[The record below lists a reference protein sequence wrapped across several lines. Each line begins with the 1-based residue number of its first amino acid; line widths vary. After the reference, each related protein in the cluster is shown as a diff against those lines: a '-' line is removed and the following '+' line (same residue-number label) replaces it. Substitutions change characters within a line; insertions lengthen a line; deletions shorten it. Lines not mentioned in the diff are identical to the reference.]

1 MSEEKALAYK
11 YGITGYVELHKKIAK
26 KYSEFD
32 QLYWLK
38 EHAIFMYM
46 WAYRTDNI
54 IKYESSCILTKSCPI
69 KGIPKKYY
77 ETILKRHPATL
88 HDRRLYRDGEI
99 IQFLLDMSSALKFLH
114 DHNIS
119 HRDIKPSN
127 ITISDLG
134 RAILIDF
141 SHAHRMVTPLVKP
154 DPYVVT
160 YYYRAPEIF
169 QYQDTGE
176 NPYDSSIDIYSLG
189 MVLIEVLTGT
199 SFAQYY
205 TNSVKN
211 HGISE
216 HLYGVFLQD
225 AKKSFEAIKE
235 YFNAGKRNFVY
246 IKQYWEWIVKM
257 IASEPGNRITAEELY
272 MSVKSFANRYK
283 ITYVE
288 PINGIEEVDMIK
300 LEGPPTE
307 STLAQDDLKIKC
319 IQYLY
324 EIRRQY
330 RMLIDPLR
338 ITDVIYFMI
347 KDNYI
352 TQENYKI
359 QIVALSIILE
369 TVVFDG
375 VTDLEDYGELDC
387 KEVIDG
393 IIDIVRK
400 YDQHLFGKNALF
412 TYMYPI

>member
-1 MSEEKALAYK
+1 MSEEKAPAYK

-54 IKYESSCILTKSCPI
+54 IKYESSCILTKTCPI

-88 HDRRLYRDGEI
+88 HERRLYRYGEI

-114 DHNIS
+114 SHNIS

-127 ITISDLG
+127 IAISALG
-134 RAILIDF
+134 RATLIDF
-141 SHAHRMVTPLVKP
+141 SHAHRMVTPLVKL
-154 DPYVVT
+154 DAQVVT

-169 QYQDTGE
+169 KYQDTGE

-189 MVLIEVLTGT
+189 MVLIEVLTGI

-205 TNSVKN
+205 TNSIKN
-211 HGISE
+211 HDSSE
-216 HLYGVFLQD
+216 HIYGLFLQN

-257 IASEPGNRITAEELY
+257 IANEPGNRITAGELY
-272 MSVKSFANRYK
+272 MSVKSFADKYK
-283 ITYVE
+283 INYVE
-288 PINGIEEVDMIK
+288 PTNGMEEVGMIK
-300 LEGPPTE
+300 LEESLTE
-307 STLAQDDLKIKC
+307 TTPAQDDLKIKC
-319 IQYLY
+319 IQYLH
-324 EIRRQY
+324 EIRHKH
-330 RMLIDPLR
+330 RMLVDPLR
-338 ITDVIYFMI
+338 ITDVIRFMI
-347 KDNYI
+347 KDNHI
-352 TQENYKI
+352 TQDNYKK
-359 QIVALSIILE
+359 QIAALAIILE

-375 VTDLEDYGELDC
+375 VTDFENYGDLDC
-387 KEVIDG
+387 NKVKDG
-393 IIDIVRK
+393 VIDIVRK
-400 YDQHLFGKNALF
+400 YDQHLFGKNAIF
-412 TYMYPI
+412 TYICPI